1 MTISVIEFFIENLK
15 KEEINNKKVLEV
27 GSKYVNGSV
36 RPIIEKFLQPEKYV
50 GIDIEQGKFVD
61 EVLTAEKLIEHFGQ
75 QSFDV
80 VISTEML
87 EHVKDWRIVIHNMK
101 GVLKEGG
108 YLYITTCSKGY
119 PYHSYPYDFWRYE
132 IDDMRNIFSDFI
144 IEKLEKNNLI
154 ESPEV
159 FLKAK
164 KPFNF
169 KENDLINYE
178 LYSILEDKR
187 IKNIDESN
195 IKKFQKKI
203 LRKEK
208 LKNFYLKLGKSIYHK
223 I

>member
-1 MTISVIEFFIENLK
+1 MNISVLEFFIENLK

-36 RPIIEKFLQPEKYV
+36 RPIIEKFFQPEKYV

-61 EVLTAEKLIEHFGQ
+61 EVLPAEKLIEHFGQ
-75 QSFDV
+75 QSFDI
-80 VISTEML
+80 VISTELL

-108 YLYITTCSKGY
+108 YLYITTRSKGF

-132 IDDMRNIFSDFI
+132 IDDMKNIFSDFI
-144 IEKLEKNNLI
+144 IEKLEKDNI
-154 ESPEV
+154 ESPGV

-169 KENDLINYE
+169 KENDLTDYE

-203 LRKEK
+203 LRKGK
-208 LKNFYLKLGKSIYHK
+208 LKNFYLKLGESIYHK

>member
-1 MTISVIEFFIENLK
+1 MTISVLEFFIENLK

-36 RPIIEKFLQPEKYV
+36 RPIIEKFFQPEKYV

-61 EVLTAEKLIEHFGQ
+61 EVLPAEKLIEHFGQ

-80 VISTEML
+80 VISTEVL
-87 EHVKDWRIVIHNMK
+87 EHVKDWRMVIHNIK
-101 GVLKEGG
+101 RVLKEGG
-108 YLYITTCSKGY
+108 VVYITTCSKGF

-132 IDDMRNIFSDFI
+132 IDDMKNIFSDFI
-144 IEKLEKNNLI
+144 IEKLEKDNI
-154 ESPEV
+154 ESLGV

-169 KENDLINYE
+169 KENDLTNYE
-178 LYSILEDKR
+178 LYCILEDKR
-187 IKNIDESN
+187 IKNIEENN
-195 IKKFQKKI
+195 IEKFQKKI

-208 LKNFYLKLGKSIYHK
+208 LKNFYLKLGKSIYYK

>member
-1 MTISVIEFFIENLK
+1 MNISVSEFFIENLK

-36 RPIIEKFLQPEKYV
+36 RPIIEKFFQPEKYV

-61 EVLTAEKLIEHFGQ
+61 EVLPAEKLIEHFGQ

-80 VISTEML
+80 VISTELL

-108 YLYITTCSKGY
+108 VVYITTRSKGF

-132 IDDMRNIFSDFI
+132 IDDMKNIFSDFI
-144 IEKLEKNNLI
+144 IEKLEKDNI
-154 ESPEV
+154 ESPGV
-159 FLKAK
+159 FLNAK

-169 KENDLINYE
+169 KENDLTNYE

-187 IKNIDESN
+187 IKDIDGN
-195 IKKFQKKI
+195 DIKKLQKKF